1 MCPLAFAKILVS
13 HQKGHQNENLYI
25 LHQCFSVCFSHSKC
39 TKYYKYSG
47 GGGNKETLDSAA
59 NDKSTKN
66 AESST
71 NLAYPAYST
80 QHIPQTIDDLQP
92 NPSTTIKSTKKGC
105 AGKETFT
112 GCFVGFEVGINSF
125 AFLGNDRYSF
135 RTFPANIIFGYQH
148 FFTHRSGLEI
158 RANLGYSY
166 DYILQLYDSYFS
178 SVNMHAV
185 QYGLEVAYLINFG
198 RPRENFAWGMDFG
211 LGVGAISFLGEL
223 NGGTPQYGDN
233 TALIEHNTKAY
244 LTMLRV
250 GFHWYYTNHLFWLN
264 FKGNGGR
271 DKVGQ
276 TSQTII
282 NSNPSFLG
290 LTFSYA
296 YRF

>member
-1 MCPLAFAKILVS
+1 M
-13 HQKGHQNENLYI
+13 
-25 LHQCFSVCFSHSKC
+25 CFSHSKC

-47 GGGNKETLDSAA
+47 GGGNKETLDSAT
-59 NDKSTKN
+59 SEKN

-71 NLAYPAYST
+71 YPAYST
-80 QHIPQTIDDLQP
+80 RHIPQTIDDLQS

-125 AFLGNDRYSF
+125 AFLGNDRDSF

-166 DYILQLYDSYFS
+166 DYIQLYDNYLS
-178 SVNMHAV
+178 SLSSADMHAV

-198 RPRENFAWGMDFG
+198 KPRENFAWGMDFG

-223 NGGTPQYGDN
+223 NGITPQYGDN
-233 TALIEHNTKAY
+233 TALIERNTKSY

-264 FKGNGGR
+264 FKGNDGR

-282 NSNPSFLG
+282 NPNPSFLG

>member
-1 MCPLAFAKILVS
+1 MHKIL
-13 HQKGHQNENLYI
+13 QI
-25 LHQCFSVCFSHSKC
+25 
-39 TKYYKYSG
+39 YSG
-47 GGGNKETLDSAA
+47 GGGNKETLDSAT
-59 NDKSTKN
+59 SEKN

-71 NLAYPAYST
+71 YPAYST
-80 QHIPQTIDDLQP
+80 QHIPQTIDDLQS

-112 GCFVGFEVGINSF
+112 GCFVGFEMGINSF

-166 DYILQLYDSYFS
+166 DYIQLYDNDFS
-178 SVNMHAV
+178 SANMHAV
-185 QYGLEVAYLINFG
+185 QYGLEIAYLINFG
-198 RPRENFAWGMDFG
+198 KPRENFAWGMDFG
-211 LGVGAISFLGEL
+211 LGVGAISF
-223 NGGTPQYGDN
+223 YGDN

>member
-1 MCPLAFAKILVS
+1 MHKMLQIFR
-13 HQKGHQNENLYI
+13 
-25 LHQCFSVCFSHSKC
+25 
-39 TKYYKYSG
+39 G
-47 GGGNKETLDSAA
+47 GGQHNKETLDSITI
-59 NDKSTKN
+59 SKN
-66 AESST
+66 TESST

-80 QHIPQTIDDLQP
+80 QHIPQTIYDLQSNP
-92 NPSTTIKSTKKGC
+92 NTTTKSTKKGC
-105 AGKETFT
+105 AGKEAFT

-135 RTFPANIIFGYQH
+135 RTFPASIIFGYQH

-166 DYILQLYDSYFS
+166 DYIQLYGDYFS
-178 SVNMHAV
+178 GVNMHAV
-185 QYGLEVAYLINFG
+185 QYGLEIAYLINFG
-198 RPRENFAWGMDFG
+198 KPRENFAWGMDFG

-271 DKVGQ
+271 DKVEQ
-276 TSQTII
+276 TFQTII